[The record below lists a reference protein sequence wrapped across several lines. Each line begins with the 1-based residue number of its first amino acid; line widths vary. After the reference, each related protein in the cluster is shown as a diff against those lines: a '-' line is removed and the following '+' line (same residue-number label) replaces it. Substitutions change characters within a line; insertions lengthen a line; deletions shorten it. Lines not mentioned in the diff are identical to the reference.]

1 MNKIKSAIMIGAA
14 VLFTACVGGEKVS
27 ETETI
32 KIGGL
37 APLTGSLAIYGVT
50 TTNGA
55 NLAID
60 EINKNGGILGKKVE
74 YITLDT
80 KGDSTEAVMA
90 YNKLIDRGVSAIIGE
105 ITSKP
110 SLAVAE
116 IAAQD
121 NMPMITPTGTQV
133 DITEAGPSIFRVCFT
148 NPYQGKVLAVLAK
161 ERLNADTAAI
171 MINNSSDYSDGIAKA
186 FIEQA
191 DILGIKITA
200 KEGYADGDKDFR
212 AQLTKI
218 AAEQPDVL
226 LVPEYYE
233 QASLIATQ
241 AREVGV
247 KAVFIG
253 SDGWDGITKTLDSSS
268 YNAIENSYFT
278 NHFSMQ
284 DTAPKIQNF
293 LKSYKDTYNE
303 DPSAFSALGY
313 DAVYMVKKA
322 VENAGSTNKEAV
334 VDALKN
340 IEYDGITGYLTFD
353 EHNNPVKAVTILKI
367 RNGEYIFDSKI
378 NINRQTQF
386 Y

>member
-191 DILGIKITA
+191 DILGIKMTA

-367 RNGEYIFDSKI
+367 TNGEYIFDSKI
-378 NINRQTQF
+378 K
-386 Y
+386 

>member
-55 NLAID
+55 NLAIN

-191 DILGIKITA
+191 DILGIKMTA

-322 VENAGSTNKEAV
+322 VENAGSTDKEAV

-367 RNGEYIFDSKI
+367 TNGEYIFDSKI
-378 NINRQTQF
+378 K
-386 Y
+386 

>member
-1 MNKIKSAIMIGAA
+1 MNKIKNAIMIGAT
-14 VLFTACVGGEKVS
+14 VLFTACGGGEKTV

-55 NLAID
+55 NLAVD

-90 YNKLIDRGVSAIIGE
+90 YNKLIDKGASAIIGE

-121 NMPMITPTGTQV
+121 NIPMITPTGTQV

-367 RNGEYIFDSKI
+367 TNGEYIFDSKI
-378 NINRQTQF
+378 K
-386 Y
+386 

>member
-218 AAEQPDVL
+218 LPTNPDVL
-226 LVPEYYE
+226 VVPDYYE
-233 QASLIATQ
+233 QVALITTQ
-241 AREVGV
+241 AREVGI
-247 KAVFIG
+247 KATFVG
-253 SDGWDGITKTLDSSS
+253 PDGWDGVAKTLDASA
-268 YNAIENSYFT
+268 YGAVENSYFT
-278 NHFSMQ
+278 NHYSLQ
-284 DTAPKIQNF
+284 DQSPKVQNF
-293 LKSYKDTYNE
+293 LKAYKEAYNE
-303 DPSAFSALGY
+303 EPSAFSALSY
-313 DAVYMVKKA
+313 DAAYMMKA
-322 VENAGSTNKEAV
+322 AIEKAGTTDKQAV

-340 IEYDGITGYLTFD
+340 LDYDGVTGHLTFD
-353 EHNNPVKAVTILKI
+353 ENNNPVKAVTVLKI
-367 RNGEYIFDSKI
+367 VNGEYTFDSVVEPTK
-378 NINRQTQF
+378 
-386 Y
+386 

>member
-1 MNKIKSAIMIGAA
+1 MKFSFMKAAVIGAA
-14 VLFTACVGGEKVS
+14 MIFTACGGAK
-27 ETETI
+27 ETAQSDVV

-55 NLAID
+55 DLAVK
-60 EINKNGGILGKKVE
+60 EINENGGINGKKIE
-74 YITLDT
+74 YTVLDT
-80 KGDSTEAVMA
+80 KGDATESVMA
-90 YNKLIDRGVSAIIGE
+90 YNKLVDNGAVAVIGD

-110 SLAVAE
+110 TVAVAE

-133 DITEAGPSIFRVCFT
+133 DITEAGPNVFRVCFT
-148 NPYQGKVLAVLAK
+148 NPYQGTVLATLAK
-161 ERLNADTAAI
+161 ENFGADTAAVVV
-171 MINNSSDYSDGIAKA
+171 NNSSDYSDGIAKA

-191 DILGIKITA
+191 EKLGITIVA
-200 KEGYADGDKDFR
+200 KEGYSDGDKDFR

-218 AAEQPDVL
+218 AAVNPDVL

-233 QASLIATQ
+233 QASLIAAQ

-247 KAVFIG
+247 KSVFVG
-253 SDGWDGITKTLDSSS
+253 SDGWDGIAKTLDETS
-268 YNAIENSYFT
+268 YGAIENSYFT

-284 DTAPKIQNF
+284 DQAPKIQNF
-293 LKSYKDTYNE
+293 LKAYRETYKE
-303 DPSAFSALGY
+303 EPSAFSALGY
-313 DAVYMVKKA
+313 DAVYMIKHA
-322 VENAGSTNKEAV
+322 VEKAGSTDRQAV

-367 RNGEYIFDSKI
+367 VNGEYVFDSKI
-378 NINRQTQF
+378 K
-386 Y
+386 